1 MEIKVEGHPDLVR
14 DTKSGA
20 IINNNTAEYNQYMES
35 YKKRRIQRAKVDNME
50 EELSSLKEEI
60 GEIKDL
66 LRQLISK

>member
-20 IINNNTAEYNQYMES
+20 IINNNTTEYNQYMES
-35 YKKRRIQRAKVDNME
+35 YKKRRIQRAKVDNMQ

>member
-20 IINNNTAEYNQYMES
+20 IINNNTTEYNQYMES